1 VAQINI
7 NEKRNITA
15 EMFFKAGEGSLQ
27 SVFGS
32 DRRYWSQNMKSALG
46 SAGTAGFLY
55 QLFPVKTKKAL
66 AIPTVNFA
74 ETPASLKK
82 IFK

>member
-1 VAQINI
+1 MKTNMWR
-7 NEKRNITA
+7 KST
-15 EMFFKAGEGSLQ
+15 S
-27 SVFGS
+27 
-32 DRRYWSQNMKSALG
+32 MKSATLR
-46 SAGTAGFLY
+46 